1 MLVKSVLPQKNAL
14 LIVSFHLKDQFC
26 TRFLSQH
33 IHMNDKKTKTTN
45 IMTKK
50 ITALLTMLVCFVS
63 LAWSQQ
69 VASTPTTELTTGFYV
84 IKTMSDKTNNGDA
97 YVYGDTSNKQVR
109 STNKSDAFPAL
120 EGTTLTDKDSYIW
133 EVTANADGS
142 IQIKNK
148 SCGYYFGEFEQNS
161 WSFISSN
168 SYTIKQSFNVKT
180 AQSLVSLPSTKNEGW
195 FMLRSTDL
203 QSMYNP
209 TNKKKENHYIYVCA
223 NSKTELSYWFYD
235 ELTAADNASNTAKFQ
250 FYKVEYDVPMPVS
263 VTYNYL
269 MGGNVKKSVTIGC
282 MTKGEFP
289 DPTEFPAYVSVVKPK
304 GNVTDE
310 DNNKTFDLTCTI
322 TTPFQ
327 ISDDSNKY
335 YYYLNTDKDDES
347 VMLHGDKSLAYR
359 AKSQNENL
367 NEVIKDLWYIKGNPF
382 DGFKIYNASSNY
394 DLRSTAVIIGDNE
407 SWLAGKCELGYNS
420 IANQTKVWDLGNS
433 ENGNKNAFI
442 IYPHG
447 GNTWNCWRY
456 DGTRIRFNYNADT
469 GYTADFTLTA
479 ATITLPLNYSEADD
493 ARFATTCLPYAV
505 EVADAKGTVETFA
518 GKLNSEKTELTMV
531 KVNAVPA
538 NEGIIIKGASSD
550 KSVVLNVIDAAE
562 TIDNDLQGNTQE
574 LTDLTGVYSFGRA
587 NGDDKV
593 GFFRS
598 TNPTLRANRAFV
610 KIDNSASQ
618 SIAMN
623 FNGTVSSIES
633 VNTNNATMSNAPV
646 YDLTGRHVMKMVK
659 GNLYI
664 QNGKKFI
671 AQ

>member
-120 EGTTLTDKDSYIW
+120 EGTTLTNKDSYIW

-195 FMLRSTDL
+195 FMLRNTDL

-235 ELTAADNASNTAKFQ
+235 ELTAADNASNTAKFR
-250 FYKVEYDVPMPVS
+250 FYKVEYDVPTPVT

-269 MGGNVKKSVTIGC
+269 MDGNVKKSVKYNC

-289 DPTEFPAYVSVVKPK
+289 NPTELPAYVSVVKPEGIVK
-304 GNVTDE
+304 DE
-310 DNNKTFDLTCTI
+310 DNNKTFNLDCIINL
-322 TTPFQ
+322 PFKT
-327 ISDDSNKY
+327 SDDSKKHY
-335 YYYLNTDKDDES
+335 YYFQNSNDTQTRLFANGGSLNFRKD
-347 VMLHGDKSLAYR
+347 
-359 AKSQNENL
+359 SQAENL
-367 NEVIKDLWYIKGNPF
+367 NNVNGDLWYVTGNPF
-382 DGFKIYNASSNY
+382 DGYKFHNVGANKTATSNLILSTSSLCHLNLGAATGNEKWYLQQITNNEFAIYANGCTWHYNNGSVNFKGN
-394 DLRSTAVIIGDNE
+394 DT
-407 SWLAGKCELGYNS
+407 
-420 IANQTKVWDLGNS
+420 QTVLTD
-433 ENGNKNAFI
+433 AA
-442 IYPHG
+442 Y
-447 GNTWNCWRY
+447 
-456 DGTRIRFNYNADT
+456 A
-469 GYTADFTLTA
+469 FTLTA

-538 NEGIIIKGASSD
+538 NQGIIIKGASSD
-550 KSVVLNVIDAAE
+550 ESVVLNVIDAAE

-587 NGDDKV
+587 NGDGKV

-598 TNPTLRANRAFV
+598 TNSTLRANRAFV

-646 YDLTGRHVMKMVK
+646 YDLTGRRVMKMVK

>member
-1 MLVKSVLPQKNAL
+1 
-14 LIVSFHLKDQFC
+14 
-26 TRFLSQH
+26 
-33 IHMNDKKTKTTN
+33 
-45 IMTKK
+45 MTKK

-84 IKTMSDKTNNGDA
+84 IKTMSNKTTNGGA

-235 ELTAADNASNTAKFQ
+235 ELTAADNASNTAKFR
-250 FYKVEYDVPMPVS
+250 FYKVEYDVPTPVT

-269 MGGNVKKSVTIGC
+269 MDGNVKKSVKYNC

-289 DPTEFPAYVSVVKPK
+289 NPTELPAYVSVVKPEGIVK
-304 GNVTDE
+304 DE
-310 DNNKTFDLTCTI
+310 DNNKTFNLDCIINL
-322 TTPFQ
+322 PFKT
-327 ISDDSNKY
+327 SDDSKKHY
-335 YYYLNTDKDDES
+335 YYFQNSNDTQTRLFANGGSLNFRKD
-347 VMLHGDKSLAYR
+347 
-359 AKSQNENL
+359 SQAENL
-367 NEVIKDLWYIKGNPF
+367 NNVNGDLWYVTGNPF
-382 DGFKIYNASSNY
+382 DGYKFHNVGANKTATSNLILSTSSLCHLNLGAATGNEKWYLQQITNNEFAIYANGCTWHYNNGSVNFKGN
-394 DLRSTAVIIGDNE
+394 DT
-407 SWLAGKCELGYNS
+407 
-420 IANQTKVWDLGNS
+420 QTVLTD
-433 ENGNKNAFI
+433 AA
-442 IYPHG
+442 Y
-447 GNTWNCWRY
+447 
-456 DGTRIRFNYNADT
+456 A
-469 GYTADFTLTA
+469 FTLTH
-479 ATITLPLNYSEADD
+479 ATITLPLNYSKADN
-493 ARFATTCLPYAV
+493 ACFATTCLPYAV
-505 EVADAKGTVETFA
+505 EIADAKGTVETFA
-518 GKLNSEKTELTMV
+518 GKLNSEKTELTME
-531 KVNAVPA
+531 KVSAVPA

-550 KSVVLNVIDAAE
+550 ERVVLNVIDAANDI
-562 TIDNDLQGNTQE
+562 TNDLQGTTEE

-587 NGDDKV
+587 NGTGNV

-598 TNPTLRANRAFV
+598 TKSTLVANRAFV

-633 VNTNNATMSNAPV
+633 VNTNNTTMSNAPV
-646 YDLTGRHVMKMVK
+646 YDLTGRRVMKMVK

>member
-1 MLVKSVLPQKNAL
+1 
-14 LIVSFHLKDQFC
+14 
-26 TRFLSQH
+26 
-33 IHMNDKKTKTTN
+33 
-45 IMTKK
+45 MTKK

-84 IKTMSDKTNNGDA
+84 IKTKSSKTNNGDA
-97 YVYGDTSNKQVR
+97 YVYGDTKNKQVR

-148 SCGYYFGEFEQNS
+148 SCGYYFGAFEQGGWPN
-161 WSFISSN
+161 
-168 SYTIKQSFNVKT
+168 YTISQSVAIDKAFNLIPFT
-180 AQSLVSLPSTKNEGW
+180 SSKNNDW
-195 FMLRSTDL
+195 YILRSKDEQALKFSTGAFT
-203 QSMYNP
+203 SK
-209 TNKKKENHYIYVCA
+209 TENHYVYMVA
-223 NSKTELSYWFYD
+223 NDNTKLGYWYYKD
-235 ELTAADNASNTAKFQ
+235 QTQDQIEGSNPNLAKFQ
-250 FYKVEYDVPMPVS
+250 FYKVEYDVPTPVS

-269 MGGNVKKSVTIGC
+269 LDGNVKKSVKYNNC

-289 DPTEFPAYVSVVKPK
+289 NPTELPAYVSVVKPE
-304 GNVTDE
+304 GIVTDK
-310 DNNKTFDLTCTI
+310 DNNKTFNLDCTI
-322 TTPFQ
+322 NLPFKT
-327 ISDDSNKY
+327 SDDSKKY
-335 YYYLNTDKDDES
+335 YYYLQNSNNTKTRIFAK
-347 VMLHGDKSLAYR
+347 KSSINYR
-359 AKSQNENL
+359 EDAQAGNL
-367 NEVIKDLWYIKGNPF
+367 NDVNGDLWYVTGNPF
-382 DGFKIYNASSNY
+382 DGFQFHNVGANAVAKS
-394 DLRSTAVIIGDNE
+394 DAIL
-407 SWLAGKCELGYNS
+407 S
-420 IANQTKVWDLGNS
+420 IWCKLSFSGVGGNS
-433 ENGNKNAFI
+433 NWYLQQITNNEFGIYAKGFAWHYNNGSVNFK
-442 IYPHG
+442 
-447 GNTWNCWRY
+447 GN
-456 DGTRIRFNYNADT
+456 DT
-469 GYTADFTLTA
+469 QTVLTDATYAFTLTS
-479 ATITLPLNYSEADD
+479 ATITLPLNYSKADD

-518 GKLNSEKTELTMV
+518 GKLNSDNTELTME
-531 KVNAVPA
+531 KVSAIPA

-550 KSVVLNVIDAAE
+550 ESVVLNVIDAAE
-562 TIDNDLQGNTQE
+562 TIDNDLKGTTE
-574 LTDLTGVYSFGRA
+574 VLTDLTGVYSFGRA
-587 NGDDKV
+587 NGTGHV

-598 TNPTLRANRAFV
+598 TKSTLVANRAFV

-646 YDLTGRHVMKMVK
+646 YDLTGRRVMKMVK

>member
-1 MLVKSVLPQKNAL
+1 
-14 LIVSFHLKDQFC
+14 
-26 TRFLSQH
+26 
-33 IHMNDKKTKTTN
+33 
-45 IMTKK
+45 MTKK

-84 IKTMSDKTNNGDA
+84 IKTKSDKTNNGDA

-120 EGTTLTDKDSYIW
+120 EGTTLTNKDSYIW

-235 ELTAADNASNTAKFQ
+235 ELTAADNASNTAKFR
-250 FYKVEYDVPMPVS
+250 FYKVEYDVPTPVT

-269 MGGNVKKSVTIGC
+269 MDGNVKKSVKYNC

-289 DPTEFPAYVSVVKPK
+289 NPTELPAYVSVVKPEGIVK
-304 GNVTDE
+304 DE
-310 DNNKTFDLTCTI
+310 DNNKTFNLDCIINL
-322 TTPFQ
+322 PFKT
-327 ISDDSNKY
+327 SDDSKKHY
-335 YYYLNTDKDDES
+335 YYFQNSNDTQTRLFANGGSLNFRKD
-347 VMLHGDKSLAYR
+347 
-359 AKSQNENL
+359 SQAENL
-367 NEVIKDLWYIKGNPF
+367 NNVNGDLWYVTGNPF
-382 DGFKIYNASSNY
+382 DGYKFHNVGANKTATSNLILSTSSLCHLNLGAATGNEKWYLQQITNNEFAIYANGCTWHYNNGSVNFKGN
-394 DLRSTAVIIGDNE
+394 DT
-407 SWLAGKCELGYNS
+407 
-420 IANQTKVWDLGNS
+420 QTVLTD
-433 ENGNKNAFI
+433 AA
-442 IYPHG
+442 Y
-447 GNTWNCWRY
+447 
-456 DGTRIRFNYNADT
+456 A
-469 GYTADFTLTA
+469 FTLTA
-479 ATITLPLNYSEADD
+479 ATITLPLNYSKADN
-493 ARFATTCLPYAV
+493 ACFATTCLPYAV
-505 EVADAKGTVETFA
+505 EVANAKGTVETFA
-518 GKLNSEKTELTMV
+518 GKLNSDNTELTME
-531 KVNAVPA
+531 KVSAVPA

-550 KSVVLNVIDAAE
+550 ESVVLNVIDAAKD
-562 TIDNDLQGNTQE
+562 IDNDLQGTTQE

-587 NGDDKV
+587 NGTGNV

-598 TNPTLRANRAFV
+598 TKSTLVANRAFV

-646 YDLTGRHVMKMVK
+646 YDLTGRRVMKMVK

>member
-1 MLVKSVLPQKNAL
+1 
-14 LIVSFHLKDQFC
+14 
-26 TRFLSQH
+26 
-33 IHMNDKKTKTTN
+33 
-45 IMTKK
+45 MTKK

-69 VASTPTTELTTGFYV
+69 VASTPTTELTTGNYV
-84 IKTMSDKTNNGDA
+84 IKTKSDKTNNGDA
-97 YVYGDTSNKQVR
+97 YVYGDTKNKQVR

-148 SCGYYFGEFEQNS
+148 SCDYYFGEFEQNS

-235 ELTAADNASNTAKFQ
+235 ELTAADNTSNTAKFQ

-263 VTYNYL
+263 VTYNYR
-269 MGGNVKKSVTIGC
+269 MDGNVKKSVTIGC
-282 MTKGEFP
+282 KTKGEFP
-289 DPTEFPAYVSVVKPK
+289 DPTELPAYVSVVKPK

-310 DNNKTFDLTCTI
+310 DNNKTFDLDCI
-322 TTPFQ
+322 INLPFKT
-327 ISDDSNKY
+327 SDDSKKY
-335 YYYLNTDKDDES
+335 YYYFQNSNDTQTRLFANGGSLKFR
-347 VMLHGDKSLAYR
+347 KSAQ
-359 AKSQNENL
+359 AENL
-367 NEVIKDLWYIKGNPF
+367 NDVNGDLWYVTGNPF
-382 DGFKIYNASSNY
+382 DGFQFHNVGANAVAQ
-394 DLRSTAVIIGDNE
+394 STAILSTLCKLSFSGVG
-407 SWLAGKCELGYNS
+407 
-420 IANQTKVWDLGNS
+420 GNS
-433 ENGNKNAFI
+433 NWYLQQITNNEFGIYAKGFAWHYNNGSVNFK
-442 IYPHG
+442 
-447 GNTWNCWRY
+447 GN
-456 DGTRIRFNYNADT
+456 DT
-469 GYTADFTLTA
+469 QNVLTDATYAFTLTP
-479 ATITLPLNYSEADD
+479 ATITLPLNYSKADD

-538 NEGIIIKGASSD
+538 NQGIIIKGASSD
-550 KSVVLNVIDAAE
+550 ERVVLNVIDAAE
-562 TIDNDLQGNTQE
+562 TIDNDLQGTTEE
-574 LTDLTGVYSFGRA
+574 LTNLTGVYSFGRA
-587 NGDDKV
+587 NGTGYV

-598 TNPTLRANRAFV
+598 INPTLRANRAFV

-633 VNTNNATMSNAPV
+633 VNTNNTTMSNAPV
-646 YDLTGRHVMKMVK
+646 YDLTGRRVMKMVK

>member
-1 MLVKSVLPQKNAL
+1 
-14 LIVSFHLKDQFC
+14 
-26 TRFLSQH
+26 
-33 IHMNDKKTKTTN
+33 
-45 IMTKK
+45 MTQK

-120 EGTTLTDKDSYIW
+120 EGTTLTNKDSYIW

-235 ELTAADNASNTAKFQ
+235 ELTAADNASNTAKFR
-250 FYKVEYDVPMPVS
+250 FYKVEYDVPTPVT

-269 MGGNVKKSVTIGC
+269 MDGNVKKSVKYNC

-289 DPTEFPAYVSVVKPK
+289 NPTELPAYVSVVKPEGIVK
-304 GNVTDE
+304 DE
-310 DNNKTFDLTCTI
+310 DNNKTFNLDCIINL
-322 TTPFQ
+322 PFKT
-327 ISDDSNKY
+327 SDDSKKHY
-335 YYYLNTDKDDES
+335 YYFQNSNDTQTRLFANGGSLNFRKD
-347 VMLHGDKSLAYR
+347 
-359 AKSQNENL
+359 SQAENL
-367 NEVIKDLWYIKGNPF
+367 NNVNGDLWYVTGNPF
-382 DGFKIYNASSNY
+382 DGYKFHNVGANKTATSNLILSTSSLCHLNLGAATGNEKWYLQQITNNEFAIYANGCTWHYNNGSVNFKGN
-394 DLRSTAVIIGDNE
+394 DT
-407 SWLAGKCELGYNS
+407 
-420 IANQTKVWDLGNS
+420 QTVLTD
-433 ENGNKNAFI
+433 AA
-442 IYPHG
+442 Y
-447 GNTWNCWRY
+447 
-456 DGTRIRFNYNADT
+456 A
-469 GYTADFTLTA
+469 FTLTA

-538 NEGIIIKGASSD
+538 NQGIIIKGASSD
-550 KSVVLNVIDAAE
+550 ESVVLNVIDAAE

-587 NGDDKV
+587 NGDGKV

-598 TNPTLRANRAFV
+598 TNSTLRANRAFV

-646 YDLTGRHVMKMVK
+646 YDLTGRRVMKMVK

>member
-1 MLVKSVLPQKNAL
+1 
-14 LIVSFHLKDQFC
+14 
-26 TRFLSQH
+26 
-33 IHMNDKKTKTTN
+33 MNDKKTTN

-84 IKTMSDKTNNGDA
+84 IKTKSDKTNNGDA

-120 EGTTLTDKDSYIW
+120 EGTTLTDDQATYIW
-133 EVTANADGS
+133 EVTANTDGS

-148 SCGYYFGEFEQNS
+148 SCDYYFGAFDQNYVTLKDA
-161 WSFISSN
+161 F
-168 SYTIKQSFNVKT
+168 TIKKSFNVNKANNLSALKYSKDNDWFILKGRDIVKYQT
-180 AQSLVSLPSTKNEGW
+180 GIGKNKNI
-195 FMLRSTDL
+195 T
-203 QSMYNP
+203 
-209 TNKKKENHYIYVCA
+209 IYVCA
-223 NSKTELSYWFYD
+223 NTNTQLSYWYYD
-235 ELTAADNASNTAKFQ
+235 AEQDAHAAENTAKFQ
-250 FYKVEYDVPMPVS
+250 FYKVEYDVPTPVS

-269 MGGNVKKSVTIGC
+269 MDGNVKKSVTIGC

-289 DPTEFPAYVSVVKPK
+289 DPTELPAYVSVVKPK

-518 GKLNSEKTELTMV
+518 GKLNSEKTELTME
-531 KVNAVPA
+531 KVSAVPA

-550 KSVVLNVIDAAE
+550 ESVVLNVIDAAE

-587 NGDDKV
+587 NGTGNV

-598 TNPTLRANRAFV
+598 TKSTLVANRAYI
-610 KIDNSASQ
+610 KLDNSASQ

-623 FNGTVSSIES
+623 FDGSIVSSIES

-646 YDLTGRHVMKMVK
+646 YDLTGRRVMKMVK

-664 QNGKKFI
+664 QNSKKFI

>member
-1 MLVKSVLPQKNAL
+1 
-14 LIVSFHLKDQFC
+14 
-26 TRFLSQH
+26 
-33 IHMNDKKTKTTN
+33 
-45 IMTKK
+45 MTKK

-120 EGTTLTDKDSYIW
+120 EGTTLTNKDSYIW

-180 AQSLVSLPSTKNEGW
+180 AQSLVSLPSTKNGGW
-195 FMLRSTDL
+195 FMLRNTDL

-235 ELTAADNASNTAKFQ
+235 ELTAADNASNTAKFR
-250 FYKVEYDVPMPVS
+250 FYKVEYDVPTPVT

-269 MGGNVKKSVTIGC
+269 MDGNVKKSVKYNC

-289 DPTEFPAYVSVVKPK
+289 NPTELPAYVSVVKPEGIVK
-304 GNVTDE
+304 DE
-310 DNNKTFDLTCTI
+310 DNNKTFNLDCIINL
-322 TTPFQ
+322 PFKT
-327 ISDDSNKY
+327 SDDSKKHY
-335 YYYLNTDKDDES
+335 YYFQNSNDTQTRLFANGGSLNFRKD
-347 VMLHGDKSLAYR
+347 
-359 AKSQNENL
+359 SQAENL
-367 NEVIKDLWYIKGNPF
+367 NNVNGDLWYVTGNPF
-382 DGFKIYNASSNY
+382 DGYKFHNVGANKTATSNLILSTSSLCHLNLGAATGNEKWYLQQITNNEFAIYANGCTWHYNNGSVNFKGN
-394 DLRSTAVIIGDNE
+394 DT
-407 SWLAGKCELGYNS
+407 
-420 IANQTKVWDLGNS
+420 QTVLTD
-433 ENGNKNAFI
+433 AA
-442 IYPHG
+442 Y
-447 GNTWNCWRY
+447 
-456 DGTRIRFNYNADT
+456 A
-469 GYTADFTLTA
+469 FTLTA

-538 NEGIIIKGASSD
+538 NQGIIIKGASSD
-550 KSVVLNVIDAAE
+550 ESVVLNVIDAAE

-587 NGDDKV
+587 NGDGKV

-598 TNPTLRANRAFV
+598 TNSTLRANRAFV

-646 YDLTGRHVMKMVK
+646 YDLTGRRVMKMVK

>member
-1 MLVKSVLPQKNAL
+1 
-14 LIVSFHLKDQFC
+14 
-26 TRFLSQH
+26 
-33 IHMNDKKTKTTN
+33 
-45 IMTKK
+45 MTKK

-84 IKTMSDKTNNGDA
+84 IKTKSDKTNNGDA

-120 EGTTLTDKDSYIW
+120 EGTTLTDDQATYIW
-133 EVTANADGS
+133 EVTANTDGS

-148 SCGYYFGEFEQNS
+148 SCDYYFGAFDQNYVTLKDA
-161 WSFISSN
+161 F
-168 SYTIKQSFNVKT
+168 TIKKSFNVNKANNLSALKYSKDNDWFILKGRDIVKYQT
-180 AQSLVSLPSTKNEGW
+180 GIGKNKNI
-195 FMLRSTDL
+195 T
-203 QSMYNP
+203 
-209 TNKKKENHYIYVCA
+209 IYVCA
-223 NSKTELSYWFYD
+223 NTNTQLSYWYYD
-235 ELTAADNASNTAKFQ
+235 AEQDAHAAENTAKFQ
-250 FYKVEYDVPMPVS
+250 FYKVEYDVPTPVS

-269 MGGNVKKSVTIGC
+269 MDGNVKKSVTIGC

-289 DPTEFPAYVSVVKPK
+289 DPTELPAYVSVVKPK

-479 ATITLPLNYSEADD
+479 ATITLPLTYSEADD

-518 GKLNSEKTELTMV
+518 GKLNSEKTELTME
-531 KVNAVPA
+531 KVSAVPA

-550 KSVVLNVIDAAE
+550 ESVVLNVIDAAE

-587 NGDDKV
+587 NGTGNV

-598 TNPTLRANRAFV
+598 TKSTLVANRAYI
-610 KIDNSASQ
+610 KLDNSASQ

-623 FNGTVSSIES
+623 FDGSIVSSIES

-646 YDLTGRHVMKMVK
+646 YDLTGRRVMKMVK

-664 QNGKKFI
+664 QNSKKFI

>member
-1 MLVKSVLPQKNAL
+1 
-14 LIVSFHLKDQFC
+14 
-26 TRFLSQH
+26 
-33 IHMNDKKTKTTN
+33 
-45 IMTKK
+45 MTKK

-120 EGTTLTDKDSYIW
+120 EGTTLTNKDSYIW

-235 ELTAADNASNTAKFQ
+235 ELTAADNASNTAKFR
-250 FYKVEYDVPMPVS
+250 FYKVEYDVPTPVT

-269 MGGNVKKSVTIGC
+269 MDGNVKKSVKYNC

-289 DPTEFPAYVSVVKPK
+289 NPTELPAYVSVVKPEGIVK
-304 GNVTDE
+304 DE
-310 DNNKTFDLTCTI
+310 DNNKTFNLDCIINL
-322 TTPFQ
+322 PFKT
-327 ISDDSNKY
+327 SDDSKKHY
-335 YYYLNTDKDDES
+335 YYFQNSNDTQTRLFANGGSLKFRKD
-347 VMLHGDKSLAYR
+347 
-359 AKSQNENL
+359 SQAENL
-367 NEVIKDLWYIKGNPF
+367 NNVNGDLWYVTGNPF
-382 DGFKIYNASSNY
+382 DGYKFHNVGANKTATSNLILSTSSLCHLNLGAATGNEKWYLQQITNNEFAIYANGCTWHYNNGSVNFKGN
-394 DLRSTAVIIGDNE
+394 DT
-407 SWLAGKCELGYNS
+407 
-420 IANQTKVWDLGNS
+420 QTVLTD
-433 ENGNKNAFI
+433 AA
-442 IYPHG
+442 Y
-447 GNTWNCWRY
+447 
-456 DGTRIRFNYNADT
+456 A
-469 GYTADFTLTA
+469 FTLTA

-538 NEGIIIKGASSD
+538 NQGIIIKGASSD
-550 KSVVLNVIDAAE
+550 ESVVLNVIDAAE

-587 NGDDKV
+587 NGDGKV

-598 TNPTLRANRAFV
+598 TNSTLRANRAFV

-646 YDLTGRHVMKMVK
+646 YDLTGRRVMKMVK

>member
-1 MLVKSVLPQKNAL
+1 
-14 LIVSFHLKDQFC
+14 
-26 TRFLSQH
+26 
-33 IHMNDKKTKTTN
+33 
-45 IMTKK
+45 MTKK

-84 IKTMSDKTNNGDA
+84 IKTMSDKTENGGA
-97 YVYGDTSNKQVR
+97 YVYGDTNNKQVR

-148 SCGYYFGEFEQNS
+148 SCGYYFGAFDQNG
-161 WSFISSN
+161 WSISSN
-168 SYTIKQSFNVKT
+168 SCTIKQSFNVNKANNLSALKYSKDNDWFILKGRDIVKYQT
-180 AQSLVSLPSTKNEGW
+180 GFNKYKNI
-195 FMLRSTDL
+195 TI
-203 QSMYNP
+203 
-209 TNKKKENHYIYVCA
+209 YICA
-223 NSKTELSYWFYD
+223 NTDTKLSYWYYD
-235 ELTAADNASNTAKFQ
+235 TEEGAHAAETTAKFQ

-269 MGGNVKKSVTIGC
+269 MDGNVKKSVTIDC
-282 MTKGEFP
+282 KTKGEFP
-289 DPTEFPAYVSVVKPK
+289 DPTELPAYVSVVKPEGIVK
-304 GNVTDE
+304 DE
-310 DNNKTFDLTCTI
+310 DNNQTFNLNCIINLPFKT
-322 TTPFQ
+322 
-327 ISDDSNKY
+327 SDDSKKY
-335 YYYLNTDKDDES
+335 YYYFQNCNDTQTRLFAN
-347 VMLHGDKSLAYR
+347 GGSLKFREDAQ
-359 AKSQNENL
+359 AANL
-367 NEVIKDLWYIKGNPF
+367 NDVNGDLWYVTGNPF
-382 DGFKIYNASSNY
+382 DGFKFHNVGANAVAKSSAALSNASACNLSFSGLGGN
-394 DLRSTAVIIGDNE
+394 DN
-407 SWLAGKCELGYNS
+407 W
-420 IANQTKVWDLGNS
+420 
-433 ENGNKNAFI
+433 I
-442 IYPHG
+442 IYKINNKSFG
-447 GNTWNCWRY
+447 LYQYSNWGFGSGNYAWHYNN
-456 DGTRIRFNYNADT
+456 GSVGFNKIDPQSAPTDATYA
-469 GYTADFTLTA
+469 FTLTD
-479 ATITLPLNYSEADD
+479 ATITLPLNYSKADD

-518 GKLNSEKTELTMV
+518 GKLNSEKTELTME
-531 KVNAVPA
+531 KVSAVPA
-538 NEGIIIKGASSD
+538 NQGIIIKGASSD
-550 KSVVLNVIDAAE
+550 KNVVLNVIDAAE

-587 NGDDKV
+587 NGTGYV

-598 TNPTLRANRAFV
+598 TKSTLVANRAFV

-646 YDLTGRHVMKMVK
+646 YDLTGRRVMKMVK

>member
-1 MLVKSVLPQKNAL
+1 
-14 LIVSFHLKDQFC
+14 
-26 TRFLSQH
+26 
-33 IHMNDKKTKTTN
+33 
-45 IMTKK
+45 MTKK
-50 ITALLTMLVCFVS
+50 ITALLAMLVCFVS

-84 IKTMSDKTNNGDA
+84 IKTKSSKTNNGDA

-148 SCGYYFGEFEQNS
+148 SCSYYFGAFEQNGKDDKN
-161 WSFISSN
+161 IS
-168 SYTIKQSFNVKT
+168 QSVAVAKAFDLTPLTSSKNNGWYILR
-180 AQSLVSLPSTKNEGW
+180 SKNEQTLKYSGKW
-195 FMLRSTDL
+195 PWD
-203 QSMYNP
+203 
-209 TNKKKENHYIYVCA
+209 TNHENHYVYMVA
-223 NSKTELSYWFYD
+223 NDNTQLGYWYYRNQTQD
-235 ELTAADNASNTAKFQ
+235 QIEENNPNLAKFQ

-269 MGGNVKKSVTIGC
+269 MDGNVKKSVTIGC

-289 DPTEFPAYVSVVKPK
+289 DPTELPAYVSVVKPEGIVK
-304 GNVTDE
+304 DE
-310 DNNKTFDLTCTI
+310 DNNQTFNLDCTI
-322 TTPFQ
+322 NTPFQ
-327 ISDDSNKY
+327 ISNDSKKY
-335 YYYLNTDKDDES
+335 YYYLNTDKGDES

-367 NEVIKDLWYIKGNPF
+367 NEVIKDLWYVKGNPF
-382 DGFKIYNASSNY
+382 DEFKIYNASSNY
-394 DLRSTAVIIGDNE
+394 DLRSTAKIVSDNG
-407 SWLAGKCELGYNS
+407 SLFANACELGYMS
-420 IANQTKVWDLGNS
+420 MTDQTKVWDLGNS

-456 DGTRIRFNYNADT
+456 NGTRIRFNYNADT
-469 GYTADFTLTA
+469 GYTADFTLTP
-479 ATITLPLNYSEADD
+479 ATITLSLNYSKADD

-505 EVADAKGTVETFA
+505 EVANAKGTVETFA
-518 GKLNSEKTELTMV
+518 GKLNSDNTELTME
-531 KVNAVPA
+531 KVSAVPA

-562 TIDNDLQGNTQE
+562 TIDNDLKGTTE
-574 LTDLTGVYSFGRA
+574 VLTDLTGVYSFGRA
-587 NGDDKV
+587 NGDGKV

-598 TNPTLRANRAFV
+598 TNSTLRANRAFV

-646 YDLTGRHVMKMVK
+646 YDLTGRRVMKMVK